1 MSRLVLGSYPE
12 GLRRVTYQLTMC
24 GCDGMLVA
32 SDRREI
38 SMYQTATVATT
49 NDVVKVRIS
58 PDGKFAWAY
67 SGNEIAPIY
76 AKRVMKAFENTGAVS
91 DEDVKKILV
100 DAGLPAIQEWHESAS
115 GSLPPMDAVIVT
127 ASGAT
132 KKIFRSVAKPTTV
145 PGEIMGGLCITGQT
159 ANWAAFLPK
168 RFYLQSM
175 SIDELFWLA
184 ASSIRMA
191 HDFDSLGVDR
201 LDVAIYRD
209 SSGHFELINGDSY
222 WDEAGKLSQKFDN
235 SIRQTLREH
244 ASANRVA

>member
-1 MSRLVLGSYPE
+1 MPSLVLGSYPE

-76 AKRVMKAFENTGAVS
+76 AKRVAKAFEDTKPIS
-91 DEDVKKILV
+91 DEDVKKLLAN
-100 DAGLPAIQEWHESAS
+100 AGLPAIREWQETAS
-115 GSLPPMDAVIVT
+115 GPLPPMEAVIVM

-132 KKIFRSVAKPTTV
+132 KRIFRSFAKPTTV
-145 PGEIMGGLCITGQT
+145 PEEMMGGLCITGQT

-168 RFYLQSM
+168 RFYSQSM
-175 SIDELFWLA
+175 SIDELLWLA

-191 HDFDSLGVDR
+191 HDFDSFSVDR

-209 SSGHFELINGDSY
+209 SSGGFELINGDSY
-222 WDEAGKLSQKFDN
+222 WDEATKLSEKFDT
-235 SIRQTLREH
+235 SIRRTLREH
-244 ASANRVA
+244 ATGNRTA